1 MATSATFHRNHFMNR
16 IVIAIALVVAIPF
29 AHGAD
34 PQLPERLFRAPAMA
48 SAYQP
53 VLTTA
58 EKVAGL
64 SLFWSEA
71 RRNFVYFDHVPQL
84 QWDQV
89 YLEYLDKVIAAPTT
103 EDYYRVMMT
112 LAPLLQDSH
121 TAIIPPAQMARSLY
135 GRPPVRTA
143 LIEDRVMVLHVGEA
157 DVVAR
162 IKPGDEIVAIDGQPV
177 RDYARERIAPYVS
190 ASTAQ
195 DRAERTFNYQLLPG
209 DADRPVALTLRAA
222 DGAERIA
229 TVARSGPGDAP
240 PAAGFRQFDGGIAY
254 IALDQFENDADV
266 QTFEA
271 ALPQILAA
279 RGLVID
285 VRRNGGGST
294 LYALQVLSHL
304 TRAPIKMMD
313 AMTRNDDIIQRAQG
327 RPRTDWTRVSGGAYS
342 LPQKLVFDGP
352 VAVLTSARTIS
363 AAEDFTAMFK
373 LMQRGIIVGETTGGS
388 TGQPLVF
395 GLPGGGSAFI
405 CIKRDVYADGSTFVG
420 QGIAPDVEVKQT
432 IAALRAGRD
441 LALERA
447 GAELRKR

>member
-1 MATSATFHRNHFMNR
+1 
-16 IVIAIALVVAIPF
+16 
-29 AHGAD
+29 
-34 PQLPERLFRAPAMA
+34 
-48 SAYQP
+48 
-53 VLTTA
+53 
-58 EKVAGL
+58 
-64 SLFWSEA
+64 
-71 RRNFVYFDHVPQL
+71 
-84 QWDQV
+84 
-89 YLEYLDKVIAAPTT
+89 
-103 EDYYRVMMT
+103 
-112 LAPLLQDSH
+112 
-121 TAIIPPAQMARSLY
+121 MARSLY

-143 LIEDRVMVLHVGEA
+143 LIEDKVMVLHVGEA
-157 DVVAR
+157 DVAAR
-162 IKPGDEIVAIDGQPV
+162 VKTGDEIVAIDGQPV

-209 DADRPVALTLRAA
+209 DADRRVALTLRAA
-222 DGAERIA
+222 DGTERIE

-240 PAAGFRQFDGGIAY
+240 PVAGFRQLDGGIAY

-266 QTFEA
+266 QVFEA

-304 TRAPIKMMD
+304 TRAPLKMMD
-313 AMTRNDDIIQRAQG
+313 AMTRNDDIIGRAQG
-327 RPRTDWTRVSGGAYS
+327 RARTDWTRVSGGAYR

-373 LMQRGIIVGETTGGS
+373 LMQRGITVGETTGGS
-388 TGQPLVF
+388 TGQPLVLA
-395 GLPGGGSAFI
+395 LPGGGSAYI

-447 GAELRKR
+447 GAELRQR

>member
-1 MATSATFHRNHFMNR
+1 MNR
-16 IVIAIALVVAIPF
+16 TVIAIVCAVAIPF
-29 AHGAD
+29 CQAAN
-34 PQLPERLFRAPAMA
+34 PQLPERLFRAPAIA

-53 VLTTA
+53 VLTTE

-89 YLEYLDKVIAAPTT
+89 YLDYLGKVIAASTT

-121 TAIIPPAQMARSLY
+121 TAIVPPAQVARLLY
-135 GRPPVRTA
+135 ARPPVHTA
-143 LIEDRVMVLHVGEA
+143 LIEDKVMVVHVGAA
-157 DVVAR
+157 DVAAR
-162 IKPGDEIVAIDGQPV
+162 IKSGDEIVAIDGQPV
-177 RDYARERIAPYVS
+177 RDYARTRIAPYVS

-195 DRAERTFNYQLLPG
+195 DRAERTFNYQLLHG
-209 DADRPVALTLRAA
+209 DAERAVALTLRAA
-222 DGAERIA
+222 DGGERIEM
-229 TVARSGPGDAP
+229 VARSGPGDAP
-240 PAAGFRQFDGGIAY
+240 PAAGFRQLDGGMVY

-266 QTFEA
+266 QVFKT

-285 VRRNGGGST
+285 VRRNGGGSA

-304 TRAPIKMMD
+304 TRAPIRMMD
-313 AMTRNDDIIQRAQG
+313 AMSRNDDIIARAQG
-327 RPRTDWTRVSGGAYS
+327 RTRVDWTRVSGGEYS
-342 LPQKLVFDGP
+342 LPQKQVFEGP
-352 VAVLTSARTIS
+352 VVVLTSARTIS
-363 AAEDFTAMFK
+363 AAEDFIAMFR

-395 GLPGGGSAFI
+395 ALPGGGSAFI

-420 QGIAPDVEVKQT
+420 QGIAPDVEVRQT
-432 IAALRAGRD
+432 IAALRVGRD